1 MMRKKKKKNIRMTVI
16 TVSVTKIMLE
26 EEEEEEVTNKGRG
39 KKKISAGKAPDR
51 IFFIVRNLTVV
62 PCYVHLLMS
71 CRCVHGFM

>member
-16 TVSVTKIMLE
+16 TVPVTKIML
-26 EEEEEEVTNKGRG
+26 EEEEEVTNKGRG